1 MTNYYPSL
9 NNKKLEQFVNRYE
22 EEFSSKIL
30 LRQLLANIFSP
41 QKRREII
48 LKNVIKERIY
58 TSEIDNFT
66 LADIQELEN
75 HLKRKIKRFKKERIN
90 WFFQNLIYATVVG
103 VICGVLTTVS
113 KLNLLWILPLFVIYI
128 IDVFKKNNHWTVKI
142 ANYTMLFN
150 WVVAY
155 KLRRSSQ

>member
-30 LRQLLANIFSP
+30 FRQLLVNIFSP

-66 LADIQELEN
+66 LTEIQELEN
-75 HLKRKIKRFKKERIN
+75 YLKTKIKKVKKERIK
-90 WFFQNLIYATVVG
+90 WFFRNLIYATVVG
-103 VICGVLTTVS
+103 VICGVLTTVC

-128 IDVFKKNNHWTVKI
+128 IDLFKKNNHWSVKI
-142 ANYTMLFN
+142 ANYTMLIY
-150 WVVAY
+150 WIAAY
-155 KLRRSSQ
+155 KLRKNN

>member
-41 QKRREII
+41 KKRREII

-66 LADIQELEN
+66 LTEIQELEN
-75 HLKRKIKRFKKERIN
+75 HLKTKIN
-90 WFFQNLIYATVVG
+90 SL
-103 VICGVLTTVS
+103 
-113 KLNLLWILPLFVIYI
+113 
-128 IDVFKKNNHWTVKI
+128 
-142 ANYTMLFN
+142 
-150 WVVAY
+150 
-155 KLRRSSQ
+155 

>member
-75 HLKRKIKRFKKERIN
+75 HLKIKIKRFKKQRIN
-90 WFFQNLIYATVVG
+90 WFF
-103 VICGVLTTVS
+103 
-113 KLNLLWILPLFVIYI
+113 
-128 IDVFKKNNHWTVKI
+128 
-142 ANYTMLFN
+142 
-150 WVVAY
+150 
-155 KLRRSSQ
+155 

>member
-30 LRQLLANIFSP
+30 LRQLFANIFSP
-41 QKRREII
+41 SKRREII

-75 HLKRKIKRFKKERIN
+75 HLKIKIKRFKKQRIN
-90 WFFQNLIYATVVG
+90 WFLQNLIYATVVG
-103 VICGVLTTVS
+103 VICGVLNTIS

-128 IDVFKKNNHWTVKI
+128 IDVFKKNNHWSVKI
-142 ANYTMLFN
+142 ANYKMLFN
-150 WVVAY
+150 WVIAY
-155 KLRRSSQ
+155 KLRRNN

>member
-41 QKRREII
+41 RKRREII

-75 HLKRKIKRFKKERIN
+75 HLKIKIKRFKKERIN

-103 VICGVLTTVS
+103 VICGALTIIS
-113 KLNLLWILPLFVIYI
+113 QLNLLWILPLFVIYI
-128 IDVFKKNNHWTVKI
+128 IDVFKKNNHWSVKI
-142 ANYTMLFN
+142 ANYIMLFN